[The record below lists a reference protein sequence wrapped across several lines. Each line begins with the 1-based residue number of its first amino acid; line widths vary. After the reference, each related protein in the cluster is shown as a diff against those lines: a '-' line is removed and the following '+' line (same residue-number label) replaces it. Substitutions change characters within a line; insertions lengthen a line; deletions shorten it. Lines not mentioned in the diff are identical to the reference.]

1 MAACSAANAWR
12 VHKVVTGGDGSATAS
27 FASRVSDLFIKPLFF
42 LLSLS

>member
-27 FASRVSDLFIKPLFF
+27 FASRVRVIYL
-42 LLSLS
+42 